1 MNVIDIMKRPA
12 AYASG
17 YENIPGEEQNR
28 AKQLCWEYNR
38 TAPSE
43 QQKRREILQELLGT
57 CHPMTGIEPDF
68 HCDYGFNIH
77 TYGLTVINYNCVI
90 LDTSPVNIGA
100 GAFIAPG
107 VCLAC
112 SGHAVDPGQRSQ
124 GIGTSAPITLEL
136 WWKIIQRSGENMF
149 TKRSW
154 ESFYSGLIMVGLVFM
169 VFPVIYF
176 CGATK
181 EKQILPPLIMFLLGL
196 VIFVISVHFSV
207 KYHKEKTKYTR
218 YKIDKSL
225 TYTFTLTY
233 GDKVE
238 TVTDF
243 SQIEYAI
250 KWLAK
255 YRTGH
260 VEIAVTPTMGSL
272 KKFYICYTDKDPY
285 IHMLI
290 EQEREDGVGYWEE
303 RGNSYKIPIMTL
315 ERLYVKHKMISFD
328 YLNRRETGVDA
339 REGLI
344 L

>member
-1 MNVIDIMKRPA
+1 
-12 AYASG
+12 
-17 YENIPGEEQNR
+17 
-28 AKQLCWEYNR
+28 
-38 TAPSE
+38 
-43 QQKRREILQELLGT
+43 
-57 CHPMTGIEPDF
+57 
-68 HCDYGFNIH
+68 
-77 TYGLTVINYNCVI
+77 
-90 LDTSPVNIGA
+90 
-100 GAFIAPG
+100 
-107 VCLAC
+107 
-112 SGHAVDPGQRSQ
+112 
-124 GIGTSAPITLEL
+124 
-136 WWKIIQRSGENMF
+136 MF

-154 ESFYSGLIMVGLVFM
+154 ESFYSGLIIVGLVFM

-207 KYHKEKTKYTR
+207 KYHKEKTKYTK

-303 RGNSYKIPIMTL
+303 RGDSYKIPIMTL

-328 YLNRRETGVDA
+328 YLKYIEA
-339 REGLI
+339 GLI
-344 L
+344 VTSLIMFVVSLFVDYENTGLEAAILIIGTAVISVIAEKINKKEIEKMKCQEEEELKDIV

>member
-1 MNVIDIMKRPA
+1 MVENNTKEWGEYVYKKELGILLFRSHYGGTGIYGVPGYLFLRCDKGEADPA
-12 AYASG
+12 AAYHVSAGSG
-17 YENIPGEEQNR
+17 D
-28 AKQLCWEYNR
+28 L
-38 TAPSE
+38 
-43 QQKRREILQELLGT
+43 
-57 CHPMTGIEPDF
+57 
-68 HCDYGFNIH
+68 
-77 TYGLTVINYNCVI
+77 
-90 LDTSPVNIGA
+90 
-100 GAFIAPG
+100 
-107 VCLAC
+107 
-112 SGHAVDPGQRSQ
+112 
-124 GIGTSAPITLEL
+124 
-136 WWKIIQRSGENMF
+136 
-149 TKRSW
+149 
-154 ESFYSGLIMVGLVFM
+154 
-169 VFPVIYF
+169 
-176 CGATK
+176 
-181 EKQILPPLIMFLLGL
+181 
-196 VIFVISVHFSV
+196 VISVHFSV
-207 KYHKEKTKYTR
+207 KYHKEKTKYTK

-290 EQEREDGVGYWEE
+290 EQERDDGVGYWEE
-303 RGNSYKIPIMTL
+303 RGDSYKIPIMTL

>member
-1 MNVIDIMKRPA
+1 
-12 AYASG
+12 
-17 YENIPGEEQNR
+17 
-28 AKQLCWEYNR
+28 
-38 TAPSE
+38 
-43 QQKRREILQELLGT
+43 
-57 CHPMTGIEPDF
+57 
-68 HCDYGFNIH
+68 
-77 TYGLTVINYNCVI
+77 
-90 LDTSPVNIGA
+90 
-100 GAFIAPG
+100 
-107 VCLAC
+107 
-112 SGHAVDPGQRSQ
+112 
-124 GIGTSAPITLEL
+124 
-136 WWKIIQRSGENMF
+136 MF

-154 ESFYSGLIMVGLVFM
+154 ESFYSGLIIVGLVFM

-207 KYHKEKTKYTR
+207 KYHKEKTKYTK

-250 KWLAK
+250 KWLA
-255 YRTGH
+255 
-260 VEIAVTPTMGSL
+260 TMGSL

-303 RGNSYKIPIMTL
+303 RGDSYKIPIMTL

>member
-1 MNVIDIMKRPA
+1 MTIPRSCATMR
-12 AYASG
+12 
-17 YENIPGEEQNR
+17 ENNTKEWG
-28 AKQLCWEYNR
+28 
-38 TAPSE
+38 
-43 QQKRREILQELLGT
+43 
-57 CHPMTGIEPDF
+57 D
-68 HCDYGFNIH
+68 
-77 TYGLTVINYNCVI
+77 
-90 LDTSPVNIGA
+90 
-100 GAFIAPG
+100 
-107 VCLAC
+107 
-112 SGHAVDPGQRSQ
+112 
-124 GIGTSAPITLEL
+124 
-136 WWKIIQRSGENMF
+136 MF

-154 ESFYSGLIMVGLVFM
+154 ESFYSGLIMAGLVFM

-196 VIFVISVHFSV
+196 VIFVISVYFSV
-207 KYHKEKTKYTR
+207 KYHKEKTKYTK

-250 KWLAK
+250 KRLAK

-260 VEIAVTPTMGSL
+260 VEIVVTPTMGSM
-272 KKFYICYTDKDPY
+272 KKFYICYSSKDPY
-285 IHMLI
+285 IHLLL

-303 RGNSYKIPIMTL
+303 RGESYQIPILTMKQV
-315 ERLYVKHKMISFD
+315 YVKHKKVSFE
-328 YLNRRETGVDA
+328 YMNRKETGVDA

>member
-1 MNVIDIMKRPA
+1 
-12 AYASG
+12 
-17 YENIPGEEQNR
+17 
-28 AKQLCWEYNR
+28 
-38 TAPSE
+38 
-43 QQKRREILQELLGT
+43 
-57 CHPMTGIEPDF
+57 
-68 HCDYGFNIH
+68 
-77 TYGLTVINYNCVI
+77 
-90 LDTSPVNIGA
+90 
-100 GAFIAPG
+100 
-107 VCLAC
+107 
-112 SGHAVDPGQRSQ
+112 
-124 GIGTSAPITLEL
+124 
-136 WWKIIQRSGENMF
+136 MF

-154 ESFYSGLIMVGLVFM
+154 ESFYSGLVMVGLVFM

-207 KYHKEKTKYTR
+207 KYHKEKTKYTK

-260 VEIAVTPTMGSL
+260 VEIAVTPTMGSRSGTSVHSTVGSDAVWTNMTVRPIAPL
-272 KKFYICYTDKDPY
+272 FSSVSRKK
-285 IHMLI
+285 
-290 EQEREDGVGYWEE
+290 R
-303 RGNSYKIPIMTL
+303 
-315 ERLYVKHKMISFD
+315 
-328 YLNRRETGVDA
+328 
-339 REGLI
+339 
-344 L
+344 

>member
-1 MNVIDIMKRPA
+1 
-12 AYASG
+12 
-17 YENIPGEEQNR
+17 
-28 AKQLCWEYNR
+28 
-38 TAPSE
+38 
-43 QQKRREILQELLGT
+43 
-57 CHPMTGIEPDF
+57 
-68 HCDYGFNIH
+68 
-77 TYGLTVINYNCVI
+77 
-90 LDTSPVNIGA
+90 
-100 GAFIAPG
+100 
-107 VCLAC
+107 
-112 SGHAVDPGQRSQ
+112 
-124 GIGTSAPITLEL
+124 
-136 WWKIIQRSGENMF
+136 MF

-207 KYHKEKTKYTR
+207 KYHKEKTKYTK

-272 KKFYICYTDKDPY
+272 KKFYNLLHRQRSVHSHADRAG
-285 IHMLI
+285 
-290 EQEREDGVGYWEE
+290 ERRR
-303 RGNSYKIPIMTL
+303 RGILGRTGKFLQDSHYDTRAAL
-315 ERLYVKHKMISFD
+315 C
-328 YLNRRETGVDA
+328 ET
-339 REGLI
+339 
-344 L
+344 

>member
-1 MNVIDIMKRPA
+1 MV
-12 AYASG
+12 
-17 YENIPGEEQNR
+17 ENNTKEWGEYVYKKE
-28 AKQLCWEYNR
+28 LG
-38 TAPSE
+38 
-43 QQKRREILQELLGT
+43 ILLFRSRYGG
-57 CHPMTGIEPDF
+57 TGIYGVPGYLF
-68 HCDYGFNIH
+68 LRCD
-77 TYGLTVINYNCVI
+77 
-90 LDTSPVNIGA
+90 
-100 GAFIAPG
+100 
-107 VCLAC
+107 
-112 SGHAVDPGQRSQ
+112 
-124 GIGTSAPITLEL
+124 
-136 WWKIIQRSGENMF
+136 
-149 TKRSW
+149 
-154 ESFYSGLIMVGLVFM
+154 
-169 VFPVIYF
+169 
-176 CGATK
+176 
-181 EKQILPPLIMFLLGL
+181 KQILPPLIMFLLGL

-207 KYHKEKTKYTR
+207 KYHKEKTKYTK

-303 RGNSYKIPIMTL
+303 RGDSYKIPIMTL

>member
-1 MNVIDIMKRPA
+1 
-12 AYASG
+12 
-17 YENIPGEEQNR
+17 
-28 AKQLCWEYNR
+28 
-38 TAPSE
+38 
-43 QQKRREILQELLGT
+43 
-57 CHPMTGIEPDF
+57 
-68 HCDYGFNIH
+68 
-77 TYGLTVINYNCVI
+77 
-90 LDTSPVNIGA
+90 
-100 GAFIAPG
+100 
-107 VCLAC
+107 
-112 SGHAVDPGQRSQ
+112 
-124 GIGTSAPITLEL
+124 
-136 WWKIIQRSGENMF
+136 MF

-207 KYHKEKTKYTR
+207 KYHKEKTKYTK

-255 YRTGH
+255 NRTGH

>member
-1 MNVIDIMKRPA
+1 
-12 AYASG
+12 
-17 YENIPGEEQNR
+17 
-28 AKQLCWEYNR
+28 
-38 TAPSE
+38 
-43 QQKRREILQELLGT
+43 
-57 CHPMTGIEPDF
+57 
-68 HCDYGFNIH
+68 
-77 TYGLTVINYNCVI
+77 
-90 LDTSPVNIGA
+90 
-100 GAFIAPG
+100 
-107 VCLAC
+107 
-112 SGHAVDPGQRSQ
+112 
-124 GIGTSAPITLEL
+124 
-136 WWKIIQRSGENMF
+136 MF

-207 KYHKEKTKYTR
+207 KYHKEKTKYTK

-260 VEIAVTPTMGSL
+260 VEIAVTPTMKPEKVLHLLHRQRSVHSHADRAG
-272 KKFYICYTDKDPY
+272 
-285 IHMLI
+285 
-290 EQEREDGVGYWEE
+290 ERRR
-303 RGNSYKIPIMTL
+303 RGILGRTGRFLQDSHYDTRAAL
-315 ERLYVKHKMISFD
+315 C
-328 YLNRRETGVDA
+328 ET
-339 REGLI
+339 
-344 L
+344 

>member
-1 MNVIDIMKRPA
+1 
-12 AYASG
+12 
-17 YENIPGEEQNR
+17 
-28 AKQLCWEYNR
+28 
-38 TAPSE
+38 
-43 QQKRREILQELLGT
+43 
-57 CHPMTGIEPDF
+57 
-68 HCDYGFNIH
+68 
-77 TYGLTVINYNCVI
+77 
-90 LDTSPVNIGA
+90 
-100 GAFIAPG
+100 
-107 VCLAC
+107 
-112 SGHAVDPGQRSQ
+112 
-124 GIGTSAPITLEL
+124 
-136 WWKIIQRSGENMF
+136 MF

-207 KYHKEKTKYTR
+207 
-218 YKIDKSL
+218 KSL

-303 RGNSYKIPIMTL
+303 RGDSYKIPIMTL

>member
-1 MNVIDIMKRPA
+1 
-12 AYASG
+12 
-17 YENIPGEEQNR
+17 
-28 AKQLCWEYNR
+28 
-38 TAPSE
+38 
-43 QQKRREILQELLGT
+43 
-57 CHPMTGIEPDF
+57 
-68 HCDYGFNIH
+68 
-77 TYGLTVINYNCVI
+77 
-90 LDTSPVNIGA
+90 
-100 GAFIAPG
+100 
-107 VCLAC
+107 
-112 SGHAVDPGQRSQ
+112 
-124 GIGTSAPITLEL
+124 
-136 WWKIIQRSGENMF
+136 MF

-207 KYHKEKTKYTR
+207 KYHKEKTKYTKH
-218 YKIDKSL
+218 KIDKSL

-303 RGNSYKIPIMTL
+303 RGDSYKIPIMTL

>member
-1 MNVIDIMKRPA
+1 
-12 AYASG
+12 
-17 YENIPGEEQNR
+17 
-28 AKQLCWEYNR
+28 
-38 TAPSE
+38 
-43 QQKRREILQELLGT
+43 
-57 CHPMTGIEPDF
+57 
-68 HCDYGFNIH
+68 
-77 TYGLTVINYNCVI
+77 
-90 LDTSPVNIGA
+90 
-100 GAFIAPG
+100 
-107 VCLAC
+107 
-112 SGHAVDPGQRSQ
+112 
-124 GIGTSAPITLEL
+124 
-136 WWKIIQRSGENMF
+136 MF

-207 KYHKEKTKYTR
+207 KYHKEKTKYTK

-255 YRTGH
+255 PEKVLHLLHRQRSVHSHADRAGERRRRGILGRTGRFLQDSH
-260 VEIAVTPTMGSL
+260 YDTRAAL
-272 KKFYICYTDKDPY
+272 C
-285 IHMLI
+285 
-290 EQEREDGVGYWEE
+290 
-303 RGNSYKIPIMTL
+303 
-315 ERLYVKHKMISFD
+315 
-328 YLNRRETGVDA
+328 ET
-339 REGLI
+339 
-344 L
+344 

>member
-1 MNVIDIMKRPA
+1 
-12 AYASG
+12 
-17 YENIPGEEQNR
+17 
-28 AKQLCWEYNR
+28 
-38 TAPSE
+38 
-43 QQKRREILQELLGT
+43 
-57 CHPMTGIEPDF
+57 
-68 HCDYGFNIH
+68 
-77 TYGLTVINYNCVI
+77 
-90 LDTSPVNIGA
+90 
-100 GAFIAPG
+100 
-107 VCLAC
+107 
-112 SGHAVDPGQRSQ
+112 
-124 GIGTSAPITLEL
+124 
-136 WWKIIQRSGENMF
+136 
-149 TKRSW
+149 
-154 ESFYSGLIMVGLVFM
+154 
-169 VFPVIYF
+169 
-176 CGATK
+176 
-181 EKQILPPLIMFLLGL
+181 MFLLGL

-207 KYHKEKTKYTR
+207 KYHKEKTKYTK

-260 VEIAVTPTMGSL
+260 VEIAVTPTMGIL

-303 RGNSYKIPIMTL
+303 RGDSYKIPIMTL

>member
-1 MNVIDIMKRPA
+1 MGRYVCKEELGIVLFRSHYGGTDIYGVPGHLFLRCDEGEADPA
-12 AYASG
+12 A
-17 YENIPGEEQNR
+17 
-28 AKQLCWEYNR
+28 
-38 TAPSE
+38 
-43 QQKRREILQELLGT
+43 
-57 CHPMTGIEPDF
+57 
-68 HCDYGFNIH
+68 
-77 TYGLTVINYNCVI
+77 
-90 LDTSPVNIGA
+90 
-100 GAFIAPG
+100 AF
-107 VCLAC
+107 
-112 SGHAVDPGQRSQ
+112 
-124 GIGTSAPITLEL
+124 
-136 WWKIIQRSGENMF
+136 
-149 TKRSW
+149 
-154 ESFYSGLIMVGLVFM
+154 
-169 VFPVIYF
+169 
-176 CGATK
+176 
-181 EKQILPPLIMFLLGL
+181 
-196 VIFVISVHFSV
+196 HFSV
-207 KYHKEKTKYTR
+207 KYHKEKTKYTK

-272 KKFYICYTDKDPY
+272 KKFYICYTDKDSY

-303 RGNSYKIPIMTL
+303 RGDSYKIPIMTL

-328 YLNRRETGVDA
+328 YLNRKETGVDA

>member
-1 MNVIDIMKRPA
+1 
-12 AYASG
+12 
-17 YENIPGEEQNR
+17 
-28 AKQLCWEYNR
+28 
-38 TAPSE
+38 
-43 QQKRREILQELLGT
+43 
-57 CHPMTGIEPDF
+57 
-68 HCDYGFNIH
+68 
-77 TYGLTVINYNCVI
+77 
-90 LDTSPVNIGA
+90 
-100 GAFIAPG
+100 
-107 VCLAC
+107 
-112 SGHAVDPGQRSQ
+112 
-124 GIGTSAPITLEL
+124 
-136 WWKIIQRSGENMF
+136 MF

-207 KYHKEKTKYTR
+207 KYHKEKTKYTK

-285 IHMLI
+285 IHSSI
-290 EQEREDGVGYWEE
+290 KQ
-303 RGNSYKIPIMTL
+303 MTL
-315 ERLYVKHKMISFD
+315 LSLLTAAIWTR
-328 YLNRRETGVDA
+328 A
-339 REGLI
+339 EGLAI
-344 L
+344 MLMARGLFNTALMSLSNSAARCSRIVGMAFNV